1 MRGQATDMLWALLVL
16 CLLCLAAIAHLALR
30 DNQRLAAGYAACVEQ
45 VDSIAKQRQV
55 QVLSLDSM
63 AALLRQPYVGAVRD
77 E

>member
-1 MRGQATDMLWALLVL
+1 MSDRIATMLLAVAALCILTLTAV
-16 CLLCLAAIAHLALR
+16 AYLALQ